1 MGSGSLWGGR
11 ITESNLTIDNVH
23 VHWARNN
30 LIRNVNFWEVV
41 DVNVE

>member
-1 MGSGSLWGGR
+1 MGSGNLWGGR
-11 ITESNLTIDNVH
+11 ITESNLTIGNVH

-41 DVNVE
+41 DVHVE